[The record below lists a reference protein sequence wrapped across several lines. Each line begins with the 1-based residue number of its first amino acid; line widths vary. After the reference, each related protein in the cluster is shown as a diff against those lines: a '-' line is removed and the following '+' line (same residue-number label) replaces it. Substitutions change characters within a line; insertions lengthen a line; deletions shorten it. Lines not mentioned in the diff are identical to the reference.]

1 MITGADEGYPT
12 SCSKCSIN
20 SINIAKNI
28 LPACEQ
34 CPLSLIA
41 NKEGNKCIPCEGG
54 TFSSIEKKCVECP
67 DFTTVSDRSPG
78 CQILDIV
85 HNKAYRMKFKLKGLK
100 RDMEESCEDNNEM
113 CYNKFIGPIRD
124 HKANDIF

>member
-1 MITGADEGYPT
+1 M
-12 SCSKCSIN
+12 
-20 SINIAKNI
+20 
-28 LPACEQ
+28 
-34 CPLSLIA
+34 
-41 NKEGNKCIPCEGG
+41 
-54 TFSSIEKKCVECP
+54 
-67 DFTTVSDRSPG
+67 SDRSPG

-124 HKANDIF
+124 HKANDIFFISPKSLITKTILDQPKKL